1 MFMKFVVLVVFL
13 QLTAAAFAAD
23 NAESADSAEVHSEV
37 SWALVYETPVQTCKR
52 PKARK
57 SNEVAG
63 QFDRFR
69 RKMEKYTKCVNIY
82 HQRLIEDHQRIV
94 KAAEFGITEQQAQ
107 IMIAKVRH
115 IEESVEALGENY
127 SITLNQY
134 DIERFFHVGNR
145 PSI

>member
-1 MFMKFVVLVVFL
+1 MTMKLVALVWFL
-13 QLTAAAFAAD
+13 HITAAAFAAETV
-23 NAESADSAEVHSEV
+23 NTAEVHSEV
-37 SWALVYETPVQTCKR
+37 GWALAYETPVLTCKR

-69 RKMEKYTKCVNIY
+69 RKMERYAKCVNKY

-94 KAAEFGITEQQAQ
+94 KAAALGITEQQAQ
-107 IMIAKVRH
+107 SMIGNVRH
-115 IEESVEALGENY
+115 IEQTVEALGENY

>member
-1 MFMKFVVLVVFL
+1 MSMRFVVLVCFL
-13 QLTAAAFAAD
+13 QITAGAFA
-23 NAESADSAEVHSEV
+23 ADSAEVHSEI
-37 SWALVYETPVQTCKR
+37 SWALAYETPVQTCKR
-52 PKARK
+52 PKARQ

-69 RKMEKYTKCVNIY
+69 RKMEKYTKCVNKY
-82 HQRLIEDHQRIV
+82 HQLLIEDHQRIV

-107 IMIAKVRH
+107 SMIAKVRH
-115 IEESVEALGENY
+115 IEATVEALGENY